1 MSSSLFAIESRE
13 VCVEEDEK
21 RLHFREIKITLGLDV
36 LRCLT
41 PLMIEKELLLH
52 IIAYN
57 LVRALMQRAA
67 ILHCV
72 ELCRVSF
79 LPTRSMPQRANPANI
94 SRSKVLTEV
103 PIGYV
108 RTETNGIEKTPDRQ
122 VQEAIAEVFLQFR
135 RLGSVRQVLLW
146 YRQEKVPLCSYR
158 RDARPGKCFG
168 ALPGYNRILAILKNP
183 VYAGA
188 FAYGRTSTRSRVI
201 EGRARKTAGD
211 SVPVEQWVGTISFWY
226 STG

>member
-1 MSSSLFAIESRE
+1 MRAA
-13 VCVEEDEK
+13 
-21 RLHFREIKITLGLDV
+21 GLDV
-36 LRCLT
+36 GRGSL
-41 PLMIEKELLLH
+41 K
-52 IIAYN
+52 
-57 LVRALMQRAA
+57 
-67 ILHCV
+67 
-72 ELCRVSF
+72 
-79 LPTRSMPQRANPANI
+79 I

-135 RLGSVRQVLLW
+135 RLGSVRQVLLGIG
-146 YRQEKVPLCSYR
+146 RKKFRCVVT
-158 RDARPGKCFG
+158 DAMHGRKCFG

>member
-1 MSSSLFAIESRE
+1 MSEFSGEDTEADGEVGFA
-13 VCVEEDEK
+13 
-21 RLHFREIKITLGLDV
+21 
-36 LRCLT
+36 
-41 PLMIEKELLLH
+41 
-52 IIAYN
+52 
-57 LVRALMQRAA
+57 ALQ
-67 ILHCV
+67 
-72 ELCRVSF
+72 
-79 LPTRSMPQRANPANI
+79 QKI
-94 SRSKVLTEV
+94 SRSEVLTEV

-122 VQEAIAEVFLQFR
+122 VQESIVEVFLQFR
-135 RLGSVRQVLLW
+135 RVGSVRQVLLW

-158 RDARPGKCFG
+158 RDAHGRQEVRW

-188 FAYGRTSTRSRVI
+188 FAYGRTSTRSRII

-211 SVPVEQWVGTISFWY
+211 SVPMEQWVGTISFWY